1 MGKMRPADMRIGTRL
16 AISFSLIA
24 LISLAASGFLIT
36 DVLLLTELT
45 GKGSG
50 DISRLSRVTER
61 LLIIPA
67 VEASLVV
74 LLAAVFSVVH
84 ARKITRPILLGRR
97 LSQELAEGSLRIKTG
112 RVGAG
117 DETGLLLEAMEI
129 AAERVSLVI
138 REAQGSADV
147 VAAESAR
154 LSSSVDDIHASM
166 SEGASAGSRAASSM
180 DRMVESIGRNTAASR
195 ETVETADRAVE
206 YAASG
211 GEAVNSALRQI
222 ENITERIGII
232 EDIARQTNMLALNA
246 SIEAARAGEYGRGFA
261 VVAAEVGK
269 LADRSKAA
277 AGEIGAL
284 SDTVLAQAR
293 RAGDLLELLVPE
305 MRKTVESI
313 REITS
318 VSEEQN
324 ESAGRISEALNRL
337 DEISRSNASSARDL
351 ESTVSLL
358 SVQAETL
365 KKVLHFFKIRRHT
378 SLPEGATEATQ
389 KSTGRIPALNPP
401 PSEETGITLVE
412 EASGRR
418 VELITEKDFE
428 FSRE

>member
-1 MGKMRPADMRIGTRL
+1 MRPADMRIGTRL

-211 GEAVNSALRQI
+211 GEAVNSALRPI
-222 ENITERIGII
+222 ENIAERIGII
-232 EDIARQTNMLALNA
+232 EDIARQTNRLALNA
-246 SIEAARAGEYGRGFA
+246 STEAARA
-261 VVAAEVGK
+261 
-269 LADRSKAA
+269 
-277 AGEIGAL
+277 
-284 SDTVLAQAR
+284 
-293 RAGDLLELLVPE
+293 
-305 MRKTVESI
+305 
-313 REITS
+313 
-318 VSEEQN
+318 SE
-324 ESAGRISEALNRL
+324 
-337 DEISRSNASSARDL
+337 
-351 ESTVSLL
+351 
-358 SVQAETL
+358 
-365 KKVLHFFKIRRHT
+365 
-378 SLPEGATEATQ
+378 
-389 KSTGRIPALNPP
+389 
-401 PSEETGITLVE
+401 
-412 EASGRR
+412 
-418 VELITEKDFE
+418 
-428 FSRE
+428 

>member
-1 MGKMRPADMRIGTRL
+1 MRPADMRIGTRL

-67 VEASLVV
+67 VEAALVV

>member
-1 MGKMRPADMRIGTRL
+1 M
-16 AISFSLIA
+16 
-24 LISLAASGFLIT
+24 
-36 DVLLLTELT
+36 
-45 GKGSG
+45 
-50 DISRLSRVTER
+50 
-61 LLIIPA
+61 
-67 VEASLVV
+67 
-74 LLAAVFSVVH
+74 
-84 ARKITRPILLGRR
+84 
-97 LSQELAEGSLRIKTG
+97 
-112 RVGAG
+112 
-117 DETGLLLEAMEI
+117 
-129 AAERVSLVI
+129 
-138 REAQGSADV
+138 
-147 VAAESAR
+147 
-154 LSSSVDDIHASM
+154 
-166 SEGASAGSRAASSM
+166 
-180 DRMVESIGRNTAASR
+180 
-195 ETVETADRAVE
+195 
-206 YAASG
+206 
-211 GEAVNSALRQI
+211 
-222 ENITERIGII
+222 
-232 EDIARQTNMLALNA
+232 
-246 SIEAARAGEYGRGFA
+246 
-261 VVAAEVGK
+261 VAAEVGK

>member
-1 MGKMRPADMRIGTRL
+1 MRPADMRIGTRL